1 MLYCAAAA
9 RPIQN
14 WDIIWEHN
22 CTVQKKQG
30 EKKRNGWKFC
40 EIFLGKTRHFHELLL
55 PYESHLLWGEECRVL
70 KTLKSFVFL
79 LRGQFKVQNFSLISF
94 FVKNIHISKTQDS
107 RTSSMST
114 VPIPSA
120 DFSSPT
126 RLRVT
131 FFAPS
136 SSLIPRLLIFL
147 DCIQSP
153 RGVET
158 LVEVIEYEGF
168 SARISHS
175 ALEGG
180 GKTGRGSTPSDRPFY
195 CPCYFLSVLRL
206 LDPQFSADSGGRNT
220 FQKCQ
225 LNVGYF

>member
-55 PYESHLLWGEECRVL
+55 PYESHLLWGEECLVL

-79 LRGQFKVQNFSLISF
+79 LRGQFKVQNVSLISF

-136 SSLIPRLLIFL
+136 NSLIPRLLIFL

-158 LVEVIEYEGF
+158 LVEAIEYVRGLLF
-168 SARISHS
+168 VFRIRLWKVEEKQAEVRLHPI
-175 ALEGG
+175 A
-180 GKTGRGSTPSDRPFY
+180 PFIVLATSSRSY
-195 CPCYFLSVLRL
+195 TYFI
-206 LDPQFSADSGGRNT
+206 
-220 FQKCQ
+220 
-225 LNVGYF
+225 LNFL